1 VAWTLDQGFE
11 PVGVTFGPFEPLLAV
26 LVIERLVRHW
36 PANEATNERLRKLGR
51 PGAVRD
57 HHGHPAHDPLGG

>member
-36 PANEATNERLRKLGR
+36 PANVAWNERLR
-51 PGAVRD
+51 
-57 HHGHPAHDPLGG
+57 

>member
-11 PVGVTFGPFEPLLAV
+11 PVGVTFGAFEPLLAV

-36 PANEATNERLRKLGR
+36 PANVAWNERLR
-51 PGAVRD
+51 
-57 HHGHPAHDPLGG
+57 